1 MGRLRTIKETVEI
14 LRQIDP
20 DTPVNEFTLRKMI
33 AEGSVPV
40 MKSGRKNLVLVDEF
54 LKTIGVSTDT
64 EILKKECL

>member
-64 EILKKECL
+64 EI

>member
-1 MGRLRTIKETVEI
+1 MGRLRTIRETVEI
-14 LRQIDP
+14 LHQIDP

-33 AEGSVPV
+33 AEGSVPA

>member
-1 MGRLRTIKETVEI
+1 MGRLRTIRETVEI
-14 LRQIDP
+14 LHQIDP

-33 AEGSVPV
+33 AEGSVPA

-64 EILKKECL
+64 EI